1 MLLTDGLI
9 AATFTPFHPDGSI
22 HTEMIPVV
30 VEKLVADGLKGIFIC
45 GTNGEGPNMTIS
57 ERMTV
62 AEHFLE
68 AAAGR
73 IKVIVHVGHS
83 SITEARILATH
94 AAAIGSDA
102 ISSVSAFYFKPV
114 STANMVDCMASIA
127 AAAPELPFYYYHIP
141 HLTGV
146 SVDVDDFIRSAG
158 ASIPNLAGVK
168 YTATTL
174 HDFQSCHQHWKGRY
188 QMLFGLDEMMLPALS
203 VGASTFIG
211 STYTFA
217 APAYL
222 KTIEL
227 FRTGQMDAAR
237 ENHAFLVEMIRVFAK
252 YPPIPAQ
259 KAIMKMLGWDFGP
272 TRLPL
277 TTLDA
282 ADADRLQREL
292 EAISFFRK
300 VPVRESLSIPSRL

>member
-1 MLLTDGLI
+1 MLLSDGLI
-9 AATFTPFHPDGSI
+9 AASFTPFHPDGSI

-30 VEKLVADGLKGIFIC
+30 VDKLVADGLKGVFVC
-45 GTNGEGPNMTIS
+45 GTNGEGPNMTIT

-62 AEHFLE
+62 AELFVG

-83 SITEARILATH
+83 SINDARSLATH
-94 AAAIGSDA
+94 AAAIGADA

-114 STANMVDCMASIA
+114 STANMVDCMAQIA
-127 AAAPELPFYYYHIP
+127 SAAMELPFYYYHIP

-146 SVDVDDFIRSAG
+146 SVDVDDFLRSAG
-158 ASIPNLAGVK
+158 QRIPNLAGVK
-168 YTATTL
+168 YTATSL
-174 HDFQSCHQHWKGRY
+174 HEFQSCLQRWKGRY
-188 QMLFGLDEMMLPALS
+188 QMLFGLDELLLPALS

-222 KTIEL
+222 QTIEL
-227 FRTGQMDAAR
+227 FRNGHMDAAR
-237 ENHAFLVEMIRVFAK
+237 DNHAFLVEMIRVFVK

-272 TRLPL
+272 ARLPL
-277 TTLDA
+277 QTLGA
-282 ADADRLQREL
+282 ADFDSLQREL
-292 EAISFFRK
+292 DAISFFQK
-300 VPVRESLSIPSRL
+300 VPVRAVLSHLS